1 LTPKVICPL
10 HLEQQNVISSLH
22 RVEENTLHALSNEM
36 FLKLRA
42 SSALPLAYAQ
52 ILSEAMV
59 GLFASSTSFHQAS
72 KASVVDSLPES
83 LDSLFQLPTGE
94 TVKLY

>member
-1 LTPKVICPL
+1 
-10 HLEQQNVISSLH
+10 
-22 RVEENTLHALSNEM
+22 
-36 FLKLRA
+36 
-42 SSALPLAYAQ
+42 LPLAYAQ